1 MIQKE
6 AGFVIKLLPKTA
18 AAGLTPIKISNTTII
33 EIDTLTLTSI
43 SANKG
48 KSEKLSEQLKKS
60 HGMSL
65 PHSGRASGREGARA
79 LWFGQHTLLVGPK
92 CDEKLNKFAI
102 LTDQSDAWVILRM
115 SGDLIE
121 DVLMRLSPVDVR
133 LKTFKVGSVV
143 RTGLLH
149 VNVTLHRI
157 GANTIDVYGFRS
169 MAKTLCHELTQ
180 ALSSVSARD

>member
-6 AGFVIKLLPKTA
+6 TGFVIKLLSKTA

-65 PHSGRASGREGARA
+65 PQNGRASGREGARA
-79 LWFGQHTLLVGPK
+79 LWFGQHILLVGPE

-102 LTDQSDAWVILRM
+102 LTDQSDAWVVLRM

-143 RTGLLH
+143 RSGLLH
-149 VNVTLHRI
+149 VNVTMHRI

-180 ALSSVSARD
+180 ALSSVAARD

>member
-1 MIQKE
+1 M
-6 AGFVIKLLPKTA
+6 
-18 AAGLTPIKISNTTII
+18 
-33 EIDTLTLTSI
+33 
-43 SANKG
+43 
-48 KSEKLSEQLKKS
+48 
-60 HGMSL
+60 
-65 PHSGRASGREGARA
+65 
-79 LWFGQHTLLVGPK
+79 WFGQHTLLVGPK

-121 DVLMRLSPVDVR
+121 DVLMRLSPVDAR

-157 GANTIDVYGFRS
+157 GENTIDVYGFRS
-169 MAKTLCHELTQ
+169 MAITLCHELTQ
-180 ALSSVSARD
+180 ALSSVAARD